1 MVEKCSKCCED
12 ISATAKDGIKCS
24 DCTTVCH
31 LKCVGVVT
39 RNKKWKC
46 ESCAVECASNSSKT
60 SETGTA
66 SSTILDAIAAFRKEN
81 NDKWDSNNIKLDEVQ
96 AEVNTFATNR
106 HIYVPLYY
114 KCKFKTGNLVGF
126 LKSWSSGIPL
136 YLLTS
141 GIPLVFSWWC
151 FASTADQVIQDHTE
165 ITQVDFDPK
174 IVSYEELL
182 DMFWKNHD
190 PTFKTKTQ
198 YCSLILYHSPEQ
210 KSLAEK
216 TRDEFKKTSKDEVL
230 TRIEPFETFYD
241 AEGYHQKY
249 HLQEHASL
257 LPTLGFQKD
266 DERLKTSH
274 LASKINAYLVGMST
288 VEQFDTEVASLG
300 LDEETTKYI
309 REYNV
314 QNQGR
319 GMTC

>member
-1 MVEKCSKCCED
+1 MFKAIFSN
-12 ISATAKDGIKCS
+12 ISNTIK
-24 DCTTVCH
+24 
-31 LKCVGVVT
+31 G
-39 RNKKWKC
+39 
-46 ESCAVECASNSSKT
+46 
-60 SETGTA
+60 
-66 SSTILDAIAAFRKEN
+66 
-81 NDKWDSNNIKLDEVQ
+81 
-96 AEVNTFATNR
+96 TNR
-106 HIYVPLYY
+106 FTEARIMSLLHNVDVPFEKATFGLG
-114 KCKFKTGNLVGF
+114 CFWGVETLFGGKTGVLRTRVGYGGG
-126 LKSWSSGIPL
+126 KAPNPT
-136 YLLTS
+136 YKN
-141 GIPLVFSWWC
+141 
-151 FASTADQVIQDHTE
+151 IQDHTE

-216 TRDEFKKTSKDEVL
+216 TRDEVKKTSKDEVL
-230 TRIEPFETFYD
+230 TRIEPFEIFYD

-274 LASKINAYLVGMST
+274 LAAKVNAYLVGMST
-288 VEQFDTEVASLG
+288 VEQFDTEVTSLG
-300 LDEETTKYI
+300 VDEETTKYI

-314 QNQGR
+314 KNQGR